1 MSVLLRWMNVSKTVT
16 TTMDPTD
23 VPAMLAINSMM
34 MDSTVMVHTFIFDK
48 YIIIALLISLC

>member
-1 MSVLLRWMNVSKTVT
+1 MLMSVPLRWMNVSKTVT

-34 MDSTVMVHTFIFDK
+34 MDSTVMVHTF
-48 YIIIALLISLC
+48 LSLTNT